1 MPENVKLKRFGV
13 SIPADLL
20 MRFDEVVDNRG
31 YAGRSEAI
39 RDAMREFISQYEWES
54 EQEGTT
60 AAVNIVYQHKPRLMA
75 DLIRVQHDAEA
86 HVVTTVHIHLTD
98 THCLEVLAVK
108 GTRKGIEKLASKLGG
123 MSGIEYVRLFT
134 FSLPNDSLHDHTH

>member
-1 MPENVKLKRFGV
+1 
-13 SIPADLL
+13 
-20 MRFDEVVDNRG
+20 
-31 YAGRSEAI
+31 
-39 RDAMREFISQYEWES
+39 
-54 EQEGTT
+54 
-60 AAVNIVYQHKPRLMA
+60 MA